1 MIPHIIHS
9 IFYDFGEGKT
19 IQDYPRFVECAD
31 HNERFAED
39 NQQTYC
45 YLLWDKI
52 KCDAL
57 IRDRFSEYQNLWD
70 DFVYPI
76 QKVDFIRYCIL
87 YTFGGIY
94 LDLDVKI
101 IQNPEPLLSDPC
113 FFTSWT
119 DDKRQ
124 LPYNAIMGA
133 ESDLKLFE
141 DILKHCQ
148 ESFYEKLKVK
158 QYETWKGRF
167 VFQTSGHFMLQRV
180 LKRHKITPKDLL
192 KVNTKDGKVVS
203 SQNPY
208 FEDFNISSWYN

>member
-45 YLLWDKI
+45 YLLWDKK

-101 IQNPEPLLSDPC
+101 IQNPESLLSNPF

-208 FEDFNISSWYN
+208 FEDYNISSWYH